1 MIEFDYDAES
11 DGHRPPIDVPRPA
24 RVATRSSTEESDG
37 TKGTRRLYVE
47 FELSASS
54 AVACPLEEVGPDADR
69 IDRQS
74 SDGECHTETAREPD
88 DGTPAGTTDTEIRH
102 TKNEITSECYC
113 PIFFEY
119 DRIPKVTEVTD
130 EGIVIRTYLP
140 DRDHLSALIADLRDV
155 TESLSLRRLTR
166 IDSVDGDRSN
176 RVTLDLSTL
185 TETEQETAAMAVASG
200 YYETPRATSVGE
212 LAAEL
217 DITKSAMSQR
227 LNSVESKLALAA
239 FR

>member
-1 MIEFDYDAES
+1 MT
-11 DGHRPPIDVPRPA
+11 G
-24 RVATRSSTEESDG
+24 RSSSGERDGTEE
-37 TKGTRRLYVE
+37 TRRLYVE
-47 FELSASS
+47 FELSASG
-54 AVACPLEEVGPDADR
+54 AVACPLEEVGPNADR

-88 DGTPAGTTDTEIRH
+88 DETAAGSTDTEIRH
-102 TKNEITSECYC
+102 TKTEITSECYC

-119 DRIPKVTEVTD
+119 GCIPKITGITD
-130 EGIVIRTYLP
+130 ESVVVRAFLS
-140 DRDHLSALIADLRDV
+140 DRDRLSALIDDLREATD
-155 TESLSLRRLTR
+155 SLSLRRLTR

-200 YYETPRATSVGE
+200 YYETPRETSVGE

-227 LNSVESKLALAA
+227 LNSVESKLALAVFNGA
-239 FR
+239 

>member
-1 MIEFDYDAES
+1 MRTTE
-11 DGHRPPIDVPRPA
+11 RP
-24 RVATRSSTEESDG
+24 STGGSDG
-37 TKGTRRLYVE
+37 TEEARRLYVE
-47 FELSASS
+47 FDLSASGT
-54 AVACPLEEVGPDADR
+54 VACPLEEVGPNADR

-74 SDGECHTETAREPD
+74 ANGECHTEATRKPD
-88 DGTPAGTTDTEIRH
+88 DETAGTTETEVRH
-102 TKNEITSECYC
+102 TKAEITPECYC

-119 DRIPKVTEVTD
+119 DCIPKVTEVTD
-130 EGIVIRTYLP
+130 EGVVIRTYLP
-140 DRDHLSALIADLRDV
+140 DRDRLSALIEDLGDV
-155 TESLSLRRLTR
+155 TESLSLRKLTR
-166 IDSVDGDRSN
+166 IDSVEGDQSN
-176 RVTLDLSTL
+176 RITLDLSTL

-239 FR
+239 FQ

>member
-1 MIEFDYDAES
+1 MGTTE
-11 DGHRPPIDVPRPA
+11 RP
-24 RVATRSSTEESDG
+24 STEESDG
-37 TKGTRRLYVE
+37 TEETRRLYVE
-47 FELSASS
+47 FELSASG
-54 AVACPLEEVGPDADR
+54 AVACPLEGVGPDADR

-74 SDGECHTETAREPD
+74 SDGECHTETTREPD
-88 DGTPAGTTDTEIRH
+88 GEAVDTTEIRH
-102 TKNEITSECYC
+102 TKAEITSECFC

-119 DRIPKVTEVTD
+119 DCIPKVTEVTD
-130 EGIVIRTYLP
+130 TGVVIRTFLP
-140 DRDHLSALIADLRDV
+140 DRDRLSSLIDDLREATDG
-155 TESLSLRRLTR
+155 LSLRRLTR
-166 IDSVDGDRSN
+166 VDSVDGERSN

-185 TETEQETAAMAVASG
+185 TETEQETAAMAVAAG

>member
-1 MIEFDYDAES
+1 MGLTE
-11 DGHRPPIDVPRPA
+11 
-24 RVATRSSTEESDG
+24 RSSTGEDDG
-37 TKGTRRLYVE
+37 TEETRRLYVE
-47 FELSASS
+47 FELSASG
-54 AVACPLEEVGPDADR
+54 AVACPVEDLGRDADR

-74 SDGECHTETAREPD
+74 SGGECHTEATREPHD
-88 DGTPAGTTDTEIRH
+88 KTAAGPGDAEIRH
-102 TKNEITSECYC
+102 TKTEITSECYC

-119 DRIPKVTEVTD
+119 DCIPKITDVTD
-130 EGIVIRTYLP
+130 EAVVIEAFLP
-140 DRDHLSALIADLRDV
+140 DRDRLSALIDDLREATD
-155 TESLSLRRLTR
+155 EISLRRLTR

-185 TETEQETAAMAVASG
+185 TEIEQETAAMAVASG

-239 FR
+239 FQ